1 MKQLVII
8 PMLPV
13 RMRYS
18 LWWNEVFPAR
28 MRELMRGVMHV
39 ATPYALGSA
48 YDSFNDTPSF
58 CQKQVDWEL
67 DWLCYLHNM
76 QLRPSDVVL
85 VLDCTTP
92 GLIGSYI
99 TTHKPC
105 QFMGFCHGTSFNRLD
120 IFSRTRNTFDI
131 AALRAYDR
139 VLVAS
144 EYHRQ
149 KLLTQLHQH
158 KEFSDHRLINMKALP
173 SMVREGK
180 AELPVLPPFCERKD
194 ICVVDRQ
201 SPQKRNMG
209 LLLRVNKKVRQL
221 DMTVQDMHGTTGS
234 WQEYLAMLARYKF
247 MLVTAQEE
255 TYGYQVHD
263 AMSVGT
269 IPIVPNDLAYPESV
283 PNQYCYIR
291 ESCDADNEET
301 ADSIVNRI
309 LSLTTNEVHDR
320 FTGPIVPTN
329 QPFINTFFAR
339 LVQEVYALSETGR

>member
-8 PMLPV
+8 PMLPI

-18 LWWNEVFPAR
+18 VWWNAVFPMR
-28 MRELMRGVMHV
+28 MQELMRGVMHV
-39 ATPYALGSA
+39 VTPSFMGEA
-48 YDSFNDTPSF
+48 YESFNDTPSF

-67 DWLCYLHNM
+67 DWLCYIHNLN
-76 QLRPSDVVL
+76 LRPSDVVL

-105 QFMGFCHGTSFNRLD
+105 QFMGFCHGTSFNRMD
-120 IFSRTRNTFDI
+120 IFARTRNTFDI

-149 KLLTQLHQH
+149 KLLTQLHQY
-158 KEFSDHRLINMKALP
+158 KEFADHRIINTHALP
-173 SMVREGK
+173 SMIRERGI
-180 AELPVLPPFCERKD
+180 EIPSLPSFTERRD
-194 ICVVDRQ
+194 ICVVDRH
-201 SPQKRNMG
+201 SAQKRNMG
-209 LLLRVNKKVRQL
+209 LLLRVNNKLRAMNL
-221 DMTVQDMHGTTGS
+221 SVQDRHGTCAT
-234 WQEYLAMLARYKF
+234 WNEYLTMLSTYKF
-247 MLVTAQEE
+247 LLVTAQEE

-283 PNQYCYIR
+283 PQQFCYNR
-291 ESCDADNEET
+291 TSCDVDNDETSDAIVRRITALMDDKAVCADT
-301 ADSIVNRI
+301 Y
-309 LSLTTNEVHDR
+309 
-320 FTGPIVPTN
+320 PIIPTN
-329 QPFINTFFAR
+329 QPYINTFFAN
-339 LVQEVYALSETGR
+339 LVQEVFALSESGR